1 MTGPGRGWGASA
13 AARADA
19 VAAPLCRLL
28 TRIAAGCLAA
38 MAALSVADV
47 LGRYLLNRPLPGA
60 LELSEFCLALLVFFC
75 LGSTGLGNTQ
85 VVVDIVIERFPWRLR
100 AATEA
105 VNALL
110 GAGLWGLIAWR
121 SADQAWHVAQK
132 GEISTILALPAAP
145 FIYAVAFG
153 SAVMVLALLGRIPAA
168 LVRAGAR

>member
-1 MTGPGRGWGASA
+1 VTGPGRAWAASA

-28 TRIAAGCLAA
+28 TLVAAGCLAL
-38 MAALSVADV
+38 MAVLSVVDV
-47 LGRYLLNRPLPGA
+47 FGRYLLNRPLPGT
-60 LELSEFCLALLVFFC
+60 LELSEFCLALLVFFG
-75 LGSTGLGNTQ
+75 LGSTGLSNSQ
-85 VVVDIVIERFPWRLR
+85 VVVDIVIERLPPRLR

-105 VNALL
+105 ANAIL

-132 GEISTILALPAAP
+132 SEVSTILALPAAP

-168 LVRAGAR
+168 LARAGE